1 MSEAWP
7 RWARALAAPLRARLE
22 ASPTLRRFLPN
33 TGWILGERMLRM
45 LVALVVGVWVARYL
59 GPGPYGQIQFAL
71 ACVAIFGPLA
81 TLGLERIL
89 VRDLVEQPQAAAE
102 LLGSAFLLKLAG
114 GTVAGGLAL
123 AAIAVM
129 RPGDALA
136 RSLVVAAAAMGVV
149 QAADIIESWYQSQ
162 VRSHIA
168 VTAIVIATLLTAAL
182 RVTLILVHAPL
193 PAFAWSYFAETFLA
207 GLALLLLY
215 RADGGQ
221 LFRWRWSRT
230 RARALLRNGWP
241 LMLSSAMI
249 MIYMRIDQVMLGQM
263 SSPEELGAYSVAV
276 RLVEAWYFL
285 PLAIV
290 ASVYPS
296 IVEARGVSE
305 ALFYERLQ
313 KLYGLMALLGYAVA
327 VPACL
332 LSGWVVS
339 VLYGPAYAKAAPMLA
354 VLVLS
359 LVFTNLGVARSTFL
373 TAMNWNKAYL
383 FTVFLGAVANVVLN
397 LALIP
402 RYGGLGAAIASLVA
416 YWLAAHGSCY
426 LYRPLFRTGNM
437 LTRALLMPRI

>member
-1 MSEAWP
+1 
-7 RWARALAAPLRARLE
+7 
-22 ASPTLRRFLPN
+22 
-33 TGWILGERMLRM
+33 M
-45 LVALVVGVWVARYL
+45 LVPLVVGGWLACYL
-59 GPGPYGQIQFAL
+59 GPGPYAQIQFAL
-71 ACVAIFGPLA
+71 ACVGIFGPLA

-89 VRDLVEQPQAAAE
+89 VRDLVEQPQAGAA

-129 RPGDALA
+129 RPGDAVA

-149 QAADIIESWYQSQ
+149 QAADLIESWYQSQ

-193 PAFAWSYFAETFLA
+193 LAFAWSYFAETFLA

-221 LFRWRWSRT
+221 PFRWRWSRT
-230 RARALLRNGWP
+230 RA
-241 LMLSSAMI
+241 
-249 MIYMRIDQVMLGQM
+249 
-263 SSPEELGAYSVAV
+263 
-276 RLVEAWYFL
+276 
-285 PLAIV
+285 
-290 ASVYPS
+290 
-296 IVEARGVSE
+296 
-305 ALFYERLQ
+305 
-313 KLYGLMALLGYAVA
+313 
-327 VPACL
+327 
-332 LSGWVVS
+332 
-339 VLYGPAYAKAAPMLA
+339 LA
-354 VLVLS
+354 VLLLS

-426 LYRPLFRTGNM
+426 LYRPLFRTGN
-437 LTRALLMPRI
+437 